1 MNIPIVVEHFSPGLQ
16 KLLAIFAEL
25 IAFAFSL
32 IILVYGGIKITRLAM
47 GQMTS
52 ALGVAVGVF
61 YVVMPLCGILNML
74 YTVLNIIDISKNGV
88 LAAHEEKE
96 A

>member
-1 MNIPIVVEHFSPGLQ
+1 MHSGIQ
-16 KLLAIFAEL
+16 KLLAIFGEL
-25 IAFAFSL
+25 IAFVFSL
-32 IILVYGGIKITRLAM
+32 IILVYGGIKITSLAM

-61 YVVMPLCGILNML
+61 YVVMPLCGILNMI
-74 YTVLNIIDISKNGV
+74 YTVLNIVDISKNGV
-88 LAAHEEKE
+88 ITAQEEKE